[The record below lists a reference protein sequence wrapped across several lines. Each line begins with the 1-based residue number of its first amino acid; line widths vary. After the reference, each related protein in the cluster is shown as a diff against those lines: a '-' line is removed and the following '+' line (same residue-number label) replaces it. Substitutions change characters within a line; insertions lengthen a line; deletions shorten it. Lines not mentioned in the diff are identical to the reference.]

1 MIPHRFRRLV
11 GVLALTLAP
20 SLALAQSAL
29 QQPVTS
35 GPKPDAVPTAF
46 NKLYANDL
54 FLQNLVAGRFNTLG
68 AAAYLNVGTVAGTV
82 ADGGAVTA
90 ETARAIAAEQAITTN
105 VSANATA
112 IANETSRAQ
121 GVEVLKAPLASPIF
135 TGVPRVPTAA
145 QGTSGTQAASLDFV
159 ATAVAAGAG
168 GNQGVPPSRQ
178 ILTGGLAT
186 GGGDLT
192 ADRTITVPK
201 ATQTDVAT
209 GTDDAKALTSFS
221 IAAALGAKAPYT
233 AVVRTDV
240 AQSLTAAQRILAK
253 QNAGAGP
260 TGIQSTS
267 ASMTLDGSAAGKLIF
282 TGTAGIVI
290 TLPTVSQTGSDQSV
304 AILNT
309 APGAITV
316 ASQGASNIFTSTYG
330 GAALT
335 VPPGALLFFQNDGT
349 NWVTSSTASTISPAF
364 TGTPT
369 APTPTAGDNS
379 TKLAT
384 TAYAD
389 RAATAA
395 PYVIA
400 ESLGPN
406 GYRRWSDGFIEQWGA
421 ASSTSADFS
430 LTFPL
435 AFPNACWGVST
446 NPNSGAGGATV
457 AYVTSADSFTK
468 TTAILRGR
476 SVTNGGAVAAQANL
490 NIVWRAWGN

>member
-1 MIPHRFRRLV
+1 MILHRFRRLV

-121 GVEVLKAPLASPIF
+121 SVEVLKAPLASPIF

-253 QNAGAGP
+253 QNIGAGP
-260 TGIQSTS
+260 TGVQSTS

-290 TLPTVSQTGSDQSV
+290 TLPTVAQIGTDQFVAVLNNATSAISV
-304 AILNT
+304 A
-309 APGAITV
+309 P
-316 ASQGASNIFTSTYG
+316 QGASNIFTAAYG
-330 GAALT
+330 GVSLT
-335 VPPGALLFFQNDGT
+335 VPAGALLIFQNDGT
-349 NWVTSSTASTISPAF
+349 NWVTSSPASTLSPAF
-364 TGTPT
+364 TGNPT
-369 APTPTAGDNS
+369 APTQAAADNS

-384 TAYAD
+384 TAFV
-389 RAATAA
+389 ATAIGA
-395 PYVIA
+395 TNQ
-400 ESLGPN
+400 SLAVN
-406 GYRRWSDGFIEQWGA
+406 GYKKLPGGLIIQWIRVSF
-421 ASSTSADFS
+421 SSTSDAN
-430 LTFPL
+430 LTWPI
-435 AFPNACWGVST
+435 AFPNSVFSLASGILTDGDPSQSTIYSLKLDNLTTSGVIARVRQVS
-446 NPNSGAGGATV
+446 
-457 AYVTSADSFTK
+457 
-468 TTAILRGR
+468 
-476 SVTNGGAVAAQANL
+476 NGGAVIASTGATVMITA
-490 NIVWRAWGN
+490 IGY

>member
-1 MIPHRFRRLV
+1 MHAALWVLHAGAHALAEVPAPAPASAPERLLFPSLIASPSPRLPRLGSPRAARRAVDDPARFRRLV

-267 ASMTLDGSAAGKLIF
+267 ASVTLDGSAAGKLIF
-282 TGTAGIVI
+282 TGTAG
-290 TLPTVSQTGSDQSV
+290 S
-304 AILNT
+304 
-309 APGAITV
+309 
-316 ASQGASNIFTSTYG
+316 
-330 GAALT
+330 
-335 VPPGALLFFQNDGT
+335 
-349 NWVTSSTASTISPAF
+349 
-364 TGTPT
+364 
-369 APTPTAGDNS
+369 
-379 TKLAT
+379 
-384 TAYAD
+384 
-389 RAATAA
+389 
-395 PYVIA
+395 
-400 ESLGPN
+400 
-406 GYRRWSDGFIEQWGA
+406 
-421 ASSTSADFS
+421 
-430 LTFPL
+430 
-435 AFPNACWGVST
+435 
-446 NPNSGAGGATV
+446 
-457 AYVTSADSFTK
+457 
-468 TTAILRGR
+468 
-476 SVTNGGAVAAQANL
+476 
-490 NIVWRAWGN
+490 